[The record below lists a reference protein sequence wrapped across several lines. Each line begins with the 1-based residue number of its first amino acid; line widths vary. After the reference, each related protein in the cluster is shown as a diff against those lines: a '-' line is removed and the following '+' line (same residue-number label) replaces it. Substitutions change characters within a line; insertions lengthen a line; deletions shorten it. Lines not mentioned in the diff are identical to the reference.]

1 MVRFGGHLE
10 LVSASVLASAV
21 TSGTLFCSV
30 ATSFG
35 LFSVSSFASSLV
47 EVLIPDL
54 VYHWLLP
61 S

>member
-1 MVRFGGHLE
+1 

-35 LFSVSSFASSLV
+35 LFSVSGFASSLV
-47 EVLIPDL
+47 EVLIPNL